1 MNRFRNVGSLT
12 LTLAGLVVLTACGP
26 KITRARIVGDPAP
39 MSPPAKADTM
49 KPEPAKVDTMKA
61 EPAKAEPTPEPMQK
75 GGMAVT
81 SPLNAVATLHAG
93 PEVAGFSGMV
103 TFTAAGDGVHVVAN
117 VQGAPPGKHGLHLHA
132 NGQCTHDDPSGKHYS
147 SAGGHFNP
155 TNAAHACPPT
165 DPRHAGD
172 FGNIEVGA
180 DGTGHL
186 EFVTQEISLSGS
198 NGVGGKAVILHVG
211 ADDCT
216 TQPTGNSGDR
226 LACGVVDMQGMTQ

>member
-1 MNRFRNVGSLT
+1 MNRFRNAGSIA
-12 LTLAGLVVLTACGP
+12 LAGLLVLAACGP
-26 KITRARIVGDPAP
+26 KITHAKSAADPAP

-49 KPEPAKVDTMKA
+49 KPA
-61 EPAKAEPTPEPMQK
+61 EPAKPMS
-75 GGMAVT
+75 A
-81 SPLNAVATLHAG
+81 SPLSAVATLQAG
-93 PEVAGFSGMV
+93 PEVAGFSGTI
-103 TFTAAGDGVHVVAN
+103 TFTSTAGGVHLVAD
-117 VQGAPPGKHGLHLHA
+117 VKGVPPGKHGLHLHA

-155 TNAAHACPPT
+155 ANVVHACPPT

-186 EFVTQEISLSGS
+186 DLTSSQISLTGA
-198 NGVGGKAVILHVG
+198 NGVGGKAVILHTG

-226 LACGVVDMQGMTQ
+226 LACGVVEVHGMENQGH